1 VEVFLEMFLDT
12 CRYGQFFLFWYV
24 ELVLAVC
31 PHLSVTLCI
40 CFFVFVVPSPK
51 FYIQVNPIQIH
62 FDLCSCLWLSSFA
75 LNLHQSLL
83 SSSPERQQAAAALMY
98 MDVKL
103 EAIMPRVCHTS
114 LCVVH

>member
-1 VEVFLEMFLDT
+1 MDIFFVLLCAQNLSASLGYILCMFLS
-12 CRYGQFFLFWYV
+12 C
-24 ELVLAVC
+24 VL
-31 PHLSVTLCI
+31 
-40 CFFVFVVPSPK
+40 VPSPK
-51 FYIQVNPIQIH
+51 FYVQVNPIQIH

-83 SSSPERQQAAAALMY
+83 SSSPDQQQAAAALMH

-114 LCVVH
+114 LCIVH